1 MFLFTKLK
9 KEADLFFISYSLFF
23 VVVVVV
29 FLNN

>member
-29 FLNN
+29 LNN

>member
-23 VVVVVV
+23 FVVVV

>member
-9 KEADLFFISYSLFF
+9 KETDLFFISYSLFF

-29 FLNN
+29 LNN